1 METDGKKNLGRLE
14 DRHGLFYPKS
24 GRLESKGREDPMEPS
39 KIVARYCDGRTVKG
53 TTQNFFPNK
62 PVFHVK
68 RLEATGPGDIVEVKV
83 EDLKAIFFVRD
94 FTGNPRHVEKKRL
107 APGERAQGR
116 LMEVTCKD
124 GEVIVGTTTG
134 YDPKRPGFFLFP
146 IDPST
151 NNARVFMVTSAV
163 RTARFL

>member
-1 METDGKKNLGRLE
+1 MD
-14 DRHGLFYPKS
+14 
-24 GRLESKGREDPMEPS
+24 PS
-39 KIVARYCDGRTVKG
+39 KIVARYRDGRTLKG

-62 PVFHVK
+62 PVFHVI
-68 RLEATGPGDIVEVKV
+68 RQGGTGPGDVIEVNL

-94 FTGNPRHVEKKRL
+94 FTGNAKHVERKKL
-107 APGERAQGR
+107 APGERPQGR
-116 LMEVTCKD
+116 MMEVTCKD

-146 IDPST
+146 IDASA
-151 NNARVFMVTSAV
+151 NNARVYVVTSAV

>member
-1 METDGKKNLGRLE
+1 MD
-14 DRHGLFYPKS
+14 
-24 GRLESKGREDPMEPS
+24 PS
-39 KIVARYCDGRTVKG
+39 KIVARYRDGRTLKG

-68 RLEATGPGDIVEVKV
+68 RLGETTPGDLIEVTL

-94 FTGNPRHVEKKRL
+94 FTGNAKHVERKKL
-107 APGERAQGR
+107 APGDRPQGR
-116 LMEVTCKD
+116 MMEVTCKD
-124 GEVIVGTTTG
+124 GEVIVGSTTG

-146 IDPST
+146 IDPT
-151 NNARVFMVTSAV
+151 ANNARVYVVASAV

>member
-1 METDGKKNLGRLE
+1 
-14 DRHGLFYPKS
+14 
-24 GRLESKGREDPMEPS
+24 MEPS
-39 KIVARYCDGRTVKG
+39 KIVARYRDGRILKG

-68 RLEATGPGDIVEVKV
+68 RQGGTGPGDVIEVNL
-83 EDLKAIFFVRD
+83 EDLKAAFFVRD
-94 FTGNPRHVEKKRL
+94 FTGNAKHVERKHL

-134 YDPKRPGFFLFP
+134 YDTKRPGFFLFP
-146 IDPST
+146 VDPSA
-151 NNARVFMVTSAV
+151 NNTRVFVVTSAIG
-163 RTARFL
+163 TARFL

>member
-1 METDGKKNLGRLE
+1 
-14 DRHGLFYPKS
+14 
-24 GRLESKGREDPMEPS
+24 MEPS
-39 KIVARYCDGRTVKG
+39 KIVARYRDGRTLKG

-62 PVFHVK
+62 PVFHVI
-68 RLEATGPGDIVEVKV
+68 RLGGTGAGDMVEVKI

-94 FTGNPRHVEKKRL
+94 FTGNAKHVERKKM
-107 APGERAQGR
+107 APGERLHGR

-124 GEVIVGTTTG
+124 GEVIVGTTSG

-146 IDPST
+146 IDPSA
-151 NNARVFMVTSAV
+151 NNARVFVVTSSV

>member
-1 METDGKKNLGRLE
+1 
-14 DRHGLFYPKS
+14 
-24 GRLESKGREDPMEPS
+24 MEPS
-39 KIVARYCDGRTVKG
+39 KIVARYCDGRTLKG

-62 PVFHVK
+62 PVFHVN
-68 RLEATGPGDIVEVKV
+68 RLGGTGPGALIEVKV

-94 FTGNPRHVEKKRL
+94 FTGNPKHVEKKQL

-124 GEVIVGTTTG
+124 GEAIVGTTTG
-134 YDPKRPGFFLFP
+134 YDPIRPGFFLFP
-146 IDPST
+146 IDPSS
-151 NNARVFMVTSAV
+151 NNARIFMVTSAV

>member
-1 METDGKKNLGRLE
+1 MNRVWSIRTEELGDLM
-14 DRHGLFYPKS
+14 D
-24 GRLESKGREDPMEPS
+24 PS
-39 KIVARYCDGRTVKG
+39 KIVARYRDGRTLKG
-53 TTQNFFPNK
+53 TTQNFFPTK

-68 RLEATGPGDIVEVKV
+68 RLGGAGPGDLVEVNI

-94 FTGNPRHVEKKRL
+94 FTGNKTHVERKKL
-107 APGERAQGR
+107 AQGDR
-116 LMEVTCKD
+116 PQGRMMEVTCKD

-146 IDPST
+146 IDLSA
-151 NNARVFMVTSAV
+151 NNARVYMVASAV

>member
-1 METDGKKNLGRLE
+1 
-14 DRHGLFYPKS
+14 
-24 GRLESKGREDPMEPS
+24 MEPS
-39 KIVARYCDGRTVKG
+39 KIVARYRDRRTLKG

-62 PVFHVK
+62 PVFHVN
-68 RLEATGPGDIVEVKV
+68 RLGGTGPGEVIEVKL

-94 FTGNPRHVEKKRL
+94 FTGNAKHVERKEL
-107 APGERAQGR
+107 SPGDRPQGR

-134 YDPKRPGFFLFP
+134 YDPKRSGFFLFP
-146 IDPST
+146 IDPSA
-151 NNARVFMVTSAV
+151 NNLRVYVVAGAV

>member
-1 METDGKKNLGRLE
+1 
-14 DRHGLFYPKS
+14 
-24 GRLESKGREDPMEPS
+24 MEPS
-39 KIVARYCDGRTVKG
+39 KIVARYRDGRALKG
-53 TTQNFFPNK
+53 STQNFFPNK
-62 PVFHVK
+62 PVFHVN
-68 RLEATGPGDIVEVKV
+68 RLGGTAPGDVIEVKL

-94 FTGNPRHVEKKRL
+94 FTGNAKYVERKEL
-107 APGERAQGR
+107 SPGDRPQGR

-146 IDPST
+146 IDPSA
-151 NNARVFMVTSAV
+151 NNLRVYVVAGAV